1 MTSMLKR
8 RFLFAPLALI
18 AAVAGAA
25 PGESDLTAAQQ
36 ALGHGDGIGA
46 EIALKRALDAGAER
60 SAVAAAM
67 GEAMLD
73 QGDRRKARDWLGKGE
88 FAPDTAVY
96 GFRMLGLLERQD
108 GNLAA
113 AGNAYNRAL
122 AITRDDSMLWVDIGR
137 LRYAGGEQAQ
147 SIGAADEA
155 LKHDP
160 ANIRALELRGQLVRD
175 QFGPVAALPWFEAGL
190 THAPDDLDLL
200 GEYAATLG
208 EAGRTQDALTVA
220 RRLAELA
227 PGSPKAL
234 FIQAVIAA
242 RAGNYALAKGILDRI
257 EGPFRDSPAALLLT
271 GALEIED
278 ANPNIAIEALDRLVR
293 LQPANPRAQ
302 ELLARAL
309 YDAGELKDLTQRFAP
324 LAQRPG
330 ASPYLLTLLARA
342 FEDQGRRD
350 LAAPLLD
357 RASAERAEIAP
368 VAELSS
374 SGDVASQ
381 LRTLLASG
389 QNAQAAAVAEQLR
402 AVRPGF
408 APAQSF
414 AGDAQLALGRP
425 AEALDRYRRAA
436 EIRLS
441 DDLLLKMLFA
451 MVRSGQG
458 QGAGEL
464 LAGFIANNPQNRVGA
479 RAAAGLAAQNG
490 DWDLSRD
497 ILESLRMRGGSS
509 DVRLLCDLSL
519 AQLRGGDAEDAVVTA
534 EAAYRLQPASA
545 VASQALGAALAE
557 AGERPRAAR
566 SLLNKARAIGGN
578 NPLLEEALAKLPK

>member
-1 MTSMLKR
+1 MRKARLLIAS
-8 RFLFAPLALI
+8 LALVG
-18 AAVAGAA
+18 AAISAA
-25 PGESDLTAAQQ
+25 PGDDDLTRARQ
-36 ALGHGDGIGA
+36 ALARGDGIDA
-46 EIALKRALDAGAER
+46 EVALKRALDAGVQRPAI
-60 SAVAAAM
+60 AAAM

-73 QGDRRKARDWLGKGE
+73 QGERGKAREWLGAGE
-88 FAPDTAVY
+88 FSPETAVY
-96 GFRMLGLLERQD
+96 GFRMLGLLERRD

-160 ANIRALELRGQLVRD
+160 ENIRALELRGQLVRD
-175 QFGPVAALPWFEAGL
+175 QFGPVAALPWFESGL
-190 THAPDDLDLL
+190 SHAPDDLDLL

-208 EAGRTQDALTVA
+208 EAGRVQDALTVT

-293 LQPANPRAQ
+293 MQPANSRAQ
-302 ELLARAL
+302 ELLTRAL
-309 YDAGELKDLTQRFAP
+309 YDAGELDDLTQRFAP
-324 LAQRPG
+324 LAARPG

-342 FEDQGRRD
+342 YEDQGRRD
-350 LAAPLLD
+350 LAGPLLD
-357 RASAERAEIAP
+357 RAAADRADLAP
-368 VAELSS
+368 VAELSG

-381 LRTLLASG
+381 LRGLLAAG
-389 QNAQAAAVAEQLR
+389 QNAQAATVAEQLR
-402 AVRPGF
+402 AARPGF
-408 APAQSF
+408 APAQAF

-458 QGAGEL
+458 RGAGEL
-464 LAGFIANNPQNRVGA
+464 LAGYIANNPQSRTGA

-497 ILESLRMRGGSS
+497 ILESLRMRGGAR

-519 AQLRGGDAEDAVVTA
+519 AQWRGGDAETAVVTA

-566 SLLNKARAIGGN
+566 SLLNKARAIGGS